1 MARTRR
7 RVAYR
12 KRYQNKLSMFLV
24 TFVVMLMVVVVAIRS
39 AGIRQKIEVKEA
51 YAKQLDQQ
59 IEKEQKRTEEIEEFG
74 KKVHT
79 KGYYEEVAREKMGL
93 VYEDEILFKEE

>member
-7 RVAYR
+7 KVAYR
-12 KRYQNKLSMFLV
+12 KRHQNKLSMFLV
-24 TFVVMLMVVVVAIRS
+24 SLVVMMMVVVVAVRS

-51 YAKQLDQQ
+51 YAQQLDNQ
-59 IEKEQKRTEEIEEFG
+59 IEDEQKRTEEIEEFG
-74 KKVHT
+74 KRVHT

-93 VYEDEILFKEE
+93 VREGEILFKEE

>member
-24 TFVVMLMVVVVAIRS
+24 TFVVMLMLVVVAIRS

-59 IEKEQKRTEEIEEFG
+59 IFILEMVEFMKVQENIIRKTHQQHLHSYSTYTILRT
-74 KKVHT
+74 
-79 KGYYEEVAREKMGL
+79 
-93 VYEDEILFKEE
+93 